1 MDTYDKDPGPVGG
14 RPEDIRFFK
23 GGRPGGVAFRVGD
36 VGPDPPYGASP
47 GQFPAQDRAMDH
59 RDEDEEVGGWGV
71 VVSSAGDIDG
81 GGGF

>member
-1 MDTYDKDPGPVGG
+1 M
-14 RPEDIRFFK
+14 
-23 GGRPGGVAFRVGD
+23 
-36 VGPDPPYGASP
+36 GPDPPYGAIP
-47 GQFPAQDRAMDH
+47 GQFPAQDCAMDQ